1 MRKLRHFCT
10 VPDLSV
16 EEIERVLEIARV
28 TKADIHRG
36 IQSKHL
42 LGKTLGM
49 IFEKPS
55 MRTRISFQMAMIQS
69 GGFAIDLKGDEI
81 GLGKRESAKDIA
93 KVMSRFVDAI
103 MVRTFAHKNV
113 EDLAKY
119 ASIPV
124 VNGLS
129 DYDHPCQ
136 ALGDIMTVREHLGDV
151 RGLTM
156 TFVGDGNNVSRS
168 LATICTMLGM
178 NFILSAPEG
187 HDFEP
192 EFIPSLKKRLGVK
205 PLVQHVR
212 DPKKAVKHADVIYT
226 DVWAS
231 MGQEKEAAERKKR
244 FAPYQVN
251 EGLMRIAPKH
261 CLFMH
266 CLPAHRGDEVTD
278 GVVDSKNSVV
288 YDEAEN
294 RLHAQKGLL
303 IYLLTEC

>member
-192 EFIPSLKKRLGVK
+192 EFIPSLRKRLGVK

-231 MGQEKEAAERKKR
+231 MGQEKEQQLRVKAFEG
-244 FAPYQVN
+244 FQVN
-251 EGLMRIAPKH
+251 AKNLKSAAADYIF
-261 CLFMH
+261 LH
-266 CLPAHRGDEVTD
+266 CLPAHRGEEVSAEIID
-278 GVVDSKNSVV
+278 GPHSVI

-294 RLHAQKGLL
+294 RLHAQKAVMALVM
-303 IYLLTEC
+303 